1 MKKEGYDIYVSF
13 SGTDTIN
20 KIGYASSIENI
31 ADSIRFYMESID
43 RPVTQLETILGS
55 NNINTHIYKNIEDL
69 LFISKREVI

>member
-1 MKKEGYDIYVSF
+1 MKKEGFDIYVSF
-13 SGTDTIN
+13 PGTDVIN

-31 ADSIRFYMESID
+31 TDSIRFYMESID

-55 NNINTHIYKNIEDL
+55 NGINTHTYKFIEDL